1 MPDDVLNRR
10 AALDETL
17 MNLTSDLVEMALGLY
32 LEEHGRE
39 QLAVTRESWDRFEKF
54 CQAVR
59 ADPDRRARCDQD
71 HYDRARAAQEP
82 CLRACHAGLVN
93 LCMPVISQNG
103 LRATLI
109 GGEFRM
115 TDSDLRQQADTNFA
129 AFVAAFQINQQE
141 AARLNVLRQS
151 ARQLSLVE
159 YESRALPK
167 IKRVAEIFREYLLAL
182 EAYDREAEG
191 LAHNFSTQL
200 RSVLSYVHQLQRTVR
215 ALPAAPSDLKDTAAE
230 VLNAVTILNDIVIS
244 YLANYEDPRV
254 RFQPERIEPLIR
266 RAADTY
272 RAEAQARNIELQ
284 FTFDPPDTPVTIEC
298 SRVQLMVALR
308 NLVHNAI
315 KYSYAGDPA
324 QERRRYVSITGQVR
338 ENGYEIAVENYGV
351 GIDADEYELIF
362 QRGYQGRQT
371 RREYRS
377 GAGRGLPLTRHYI
390 TQIHH
395 GTLNVVSNCVSHIPD
410 PSRPQPYLTR
420 FTVWLPLKQTEGH
433 SA

>member
-1 MPDDVLNRR
+1 MPEAVLNQR
-10 AALDETL
+10 AALDATL
-17 MNLTSDLVEMALGLY
+17 MNFTSDLVEVALGLY

-39 QLAVTRESWDRFEKF
+39 QLVVTPESWGRFEAF

-59 ADPDRRARCDQD
+59 DDPGRCRRCDQD
-71 HYDRARAAQEP
+71 HLNRARAAQAAG
-82 CLRACHAGLVN
+82 LRACHAGLVN
-93 LCMPVISQNG
+93 LCLPVVQQNG

-115 TDSDLRQQADTNFA
+115 TDGELRQQADANFA
-129 AFVAAFQINQQE
+129 AFLTEFQIGDEE
-141 AARLNVLRQS
+141 ARRLRALRQG
-151 ARQLSLVE
+151 ARELSVAQYDRE
-159 YESRALPK
+159 TLPQ
-167 IKRVAEIFREYLLAL
+167 IRRVAEIFREYLLAL